1 MFWPGK
7 TIYLVDF
14 IQQFSLI
21 SLIYVAG
28 SDNPSNIN
36 PIIAKKMNFPS
47 IMLLA

>member
-21 SLIYVAG
+21 SLIYVTDF
-28 SDNPSNIN
+28 DNPSNIN
-36 PIIAKKMNFPS
+36 PFITAKK
-47 IMLLA
+47 

>member
-7 TIYLVDF
+7 TIYIVDF

-21 SLIYVAG
+21 SLIYVTG

-36 PIIAKKMNFPS
+36 PFIAKKWVFRVLS
-47 IMLLA
+47 Y